1 MFTSNLYV
9 KSPVWFQ
16 TLALSLRALA
26 RKKLRNNKETEG
38 ILAELLSHDYSM
50 ESLEQYRTVKKREVL
65 LNAIDNSPF
74 YSQVPKEPLSVDN
87 FPYIDKNTC
96 REKSQYI
103 RSRVKPKVVVN
114 GTTGGT
120 TGMPL
125 EIPQSMRSVVYEQ
138 AFILRHLH
146 WAGYKE
152 GDKRAW
158 LRGDMIVPLA
168 QQKPPFWRNSIFE
181 DMLYLSSYHLTA
193 KNIPDYI
200 DAMVEYGVDIIQA
213 YPSAISIIANY
224 LEQNNRVYPG
234 KLKAIITSSEKL
246 NAEDRSVISKVFG
259 CNVFD
264 WYGMFERVAAIANC
278 EHGRYHLLTDY
289 SHVDFDSPVEGTQE
303 LVGTNY
309 NNLYFPLIRYKTGDR
324 VILSKEQSC
333 PCGRVYPLIEQVVG
347 RSTDYL
353 LAIGGNKIGSAILSF
368 VPKGVDGL
376 LETQFVQKE
385 IGKVAVY
392 AVVEND
398 KFNSIQEEKLIN
410 NLKHCV
416 GIETAVEV
424 YIVDK
429 LTRTSSGKLKHV
441 ICDI

>member
-1 MFTSNLYV
+1 MFTSKLYV

-16 TLALSLRALA
+16 TLALSMRALA
-26 RKKLRNNKETEG
+26 RKKLRNNKETQEV
-38 ILAELLSHDYSM
+38 IAELLSHDYSIDKLD
-50 ESLEQYRTVKKREVL
+50 SYRIKKKNEVL
-65 LNAIDNSPF
+65 LNAIDNSSF
-74 YSQVPKEPLSVDN
+74 YSQVSSNSLDVDK
-87 FPYIDKNTC
+87 FPFMDKNLC
-96 REKSQYI
+96 RENASEI
-103 RSRVKPKVVVN
+103 RSKIKPNVVVH

-125 EIPQSMRSVVYEQ
+125 EIPQSMHSVIYEQ
-138 AFILRHLH
+138 AFISRHLQ
-146 WAGYKE
+146 WAGFKE

-158 LRGDMIVPLA
+158 LRGDMIVPLH
-168 QQKPPFWRNSIFE
+168 QTKPPFWRNSYFE

-193 KNIPDYI
+193 QNIPSYI
-200 DAMVEYGVDIIQA
+200 EAMVDYGVDIIQA

-224 LEQNNRVYPG
+224 LEQNGLVYPA

-246 NAEDRSVISKVFG
+246 SLHERSVISKVFG

-289 SHVDFDSPVEGTQE
+289 SHVEFGPLIDGANEII
-303 LVGTNY
+303 GTNF

-324 VILSKEQSC
+324 VLLSKEESC
-333 PCGRVYPLIEQVVG
+333 PCGRVYPLIDEVVG

-368 VPKGVDGL
+368 VPKGVEGL
-376 LETQFVQKE
+376 LETQFVQKTF
-385 IGKVAVY
+385 GKVSVY
-392 AVVEND
+392 AVVECG

-416 GIETAVEV
+416 GVEIKVEV
-424 YIVDK
+424 HVVDK

-441 ICDI
+441 ICEV